1 MRMRKLGRFEVSL
14 VGLGCNNFGR
24 RCDEE
29 QTAAVVAAALEN
41 GVNFF
46 DTADVYGDGLSEEY
60 LGKALGPRRDE
71 AVVATKFGAPFGE
84 DPEQRGGSPRWI
96 ARAVEESLKRLS
108 TDRIDLYQ
116 MHVPDSDVPIE
127 DTLEALN
134 ALVEEG
140 KVLEIGCSNFSGPQ
154 IDEAIDTSAT
164 RGFTTFVSAQNHYS
178 LLNRDAEADVV
189 PACERRGVGFLPY
202 FPLANGFLTGK
213 YRRGEK
219 PPPETRL
226 GQVPADRLERLLNE
240 ANFDLLE
247 RLERFASESGHTIL
261 ELAISWLA
269 ARPEVASVIA
279 GATRPEQVKANVAAL
294 SWDLSEGEL
303 EEIDAVAT
311 RAG

>member
-1 MRMRKLGRFEVSL
+1 MQMRKLGRFEVSL

-46 DTADVYGDGLSEEY
+46 DTADVYGDGLSEKY
-60 LGKALGPRRDE
+60 LGKALGSRRDE

-96 ARAVEESLKRLS
+96 ARAVERSLKRLS

-164 RGFTTFVSAQNHYS
+164 RGFTTFVSAQNHYN

-219 PPPETRL
+219 PPADSRL
-226 GQVPADRLERLLNE
+226 GQLAAERASKLLNDE
-240 ANFDLLE
+240 NFDLLE
-247 RLERFASESGHTIL
+247 RIEVFASERGRTTL

-269 ARPEVASVIA
+269 AHRSVASVIA

-303 EEIDAVAT
+303 EGVDAVAT